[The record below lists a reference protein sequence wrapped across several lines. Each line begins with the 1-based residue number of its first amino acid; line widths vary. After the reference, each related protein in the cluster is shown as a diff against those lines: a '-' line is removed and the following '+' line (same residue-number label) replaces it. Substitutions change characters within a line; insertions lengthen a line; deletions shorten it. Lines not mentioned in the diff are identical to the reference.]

1 MADDL
6 NNVPTAGELV
16 NAYAA
21 GTLSPVEAATAALD
35 AIRERD
41 ADVNAFALVDPE
53 QALETARAAE
63 KRWRDQTPLGPLD
76 GVPMSIKDLF
86 LTRGWPTLRGS
97 RRIDP
102 AQAWD
107 VDSPVA
113 ARLREGG
120 LVLLGKTTTPEMG
133 WKGVCD
139 NPLTGITRNP
149 WDTSRTPG
157 GSSGGSAV
165 AVATGMGP
173 LSVGTDGGGSIRI
186 PAAFCGVVGFKPTH
200 GRVPQY
206 PLSSLAVLAHAGPI
220 ARTVDDVAR
229 LLDVLASPD
238 HRDPYDLGLHDGPY
252 GQAADR
258 DVRGVSAAFSADLG
272 YVRVDP
278 EIAAAAASAAQA
290 LQDAG
295 MRVEAADPGFPDPL
309 PAFDVLWCAGA
320 SKWLDVFD
328 ARADGVDP
336 GLRAVIER
344 GLTYSAGDYLAAE
357 AERLALAVRMGEF
370 HTRHDVLIT
379 PTVPIPAF
387 EAGHDVPPGSGLNDW
402 AEWTP
407 FTYPFNMTHQPAISV
422 PIGFTAAGLPI
433 GLQIVGPRHAE
444 ALVLAVAR
452 AVERALPMTDRRPP
466 APSQRRTTAA
476 TS

>member
-1 MADDL
+1 MAGDL
-6 NNVPTAGELV
+6 TTVPTAGELV
-16 NAYAA
+16 TAYAA

-41 ADVNAFALVDPE
+41 AGVNAFALVDPE
-53 QALETARAAE
+53 QALESARAAE
-63 KRWRDQTPLGPLD
+63 KRWRDETPLGPLD

-102 AQAWD
+102 GQAWD

-149 WDTSRTPG
+149 WDTSRTSG

-220 ARTVDDVAR
+220 ARTVDDAAR
-229 LLDVLASPD
+229 LLDVLAAPD

-252 GQAADR
+252 SRAVDG

-272 YVRVDP
+272 FVRVDP
-278 EIAAAAASAAQA
+278 EIGAAVASAARA

-295 MRVEAADPGFPDPL
+295 MRVEAADPGFADPL

-320 SKWLDVFD
+320 ARWLDVFD
-328 ARADGVDP
+328 ARADDVDP

-387 EAGHDVPPGSGLNDW
+387 EAGHDVPPGSGLSDW

-444 ALVLAVAR
+444 GLVLAVAR
-452 AVERALPMTDRRPP
+452 AVERTRPAADRRLPV
-466 APSQRRTTAA
+466 PSPRSTTAA
-476 TS
+476 